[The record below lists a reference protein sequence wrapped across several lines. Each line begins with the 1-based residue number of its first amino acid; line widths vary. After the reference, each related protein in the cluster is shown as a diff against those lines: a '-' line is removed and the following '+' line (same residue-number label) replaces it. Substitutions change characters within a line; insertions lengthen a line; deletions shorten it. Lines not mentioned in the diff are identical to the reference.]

1 MPYAIP
7 KEVTRMTPRDR
18 WKWVHNALAIQ
29 RTAWDY
35 KCGIAACFYANGFDV
50 VRFGVDAYGFL
61 FDTLGEKY
69 LVVKRHKDD
78 KYGYIVSRFGV
89 RRIPDF
95 LNDD

>member
-7 KEVTRMTPRDR
+7 KEISRMKPRER
-18 WKWVHNALAIQ
+18 WKWARNALAIQ

-35 KCGIAACFYANGFDV
+35 KRYLATCFYASGFEV
-50 VRFGVDAYGFL
+50 VRFGVDVYGFL
-61 FDTLGEKY
+61 FGTFGEKY
-69 LVVKRHKDD
+69 LVVKRHKGD

-95 LNDD
+95 LND